1 MTNSGSITAG
11 GDVLASAGQGLSAG
25 SGNITAGENLS
36 IQVGGGGVR
45 GTMTLGTLQAEQ
57 QVSLTASGDILDGN
71 AGALNVRATALSL
84 RAEGIGTQAEALDL
98 AVGTVAAEANNGIY
112 LRQLSTDLTI
122 GHVDAANVR
131 IDAQQVHFNSSLSA
145 STREV
150 AVDDLDDLE
159 TQTGRGLGPVAIEVH
174 VVAGNLIVTDGQDAD
189 GRGILVRQ
197 SGAISLETSLAGSIG
212 LQTGI
217 ETRDLGSSGSIQ
229 LRAADAIDEL
239 PRVPGAIISDATV
252 IAQRLTLTAGQHAH
266 LHNVVVNSLSAQVGA
281 NGALNDDWQKT
292 NASANDRGDD
302 FLDQLGADRQRFAE
316 SSGVMTEIDRTI
328 SNTRL
333 SAIRESYAEIARQFR
348 FEDTYQGQYALFLR
362 NTKTLDVL
370 GVTAGAASGSSSATA
385 APTIYIET
393 LGAESHL
400 NVLGTVGTHSSTDT
414 EGGIVLVAGG
424 ELNMQGALE
433 TESRL
438 SSDVFRT
445 QRIERIGSGL
455 TQDAMGQ
462 AAVGY
467 LNGHVF
473 DGGDGLPPGDQYLTS
488 SQFVIRDQAAGLSAL
503 AEDYRTHVFQ
513 RVVAQYGFAGEAGFV
528 TFVGYAD
535 GEVQQFDVLGESGAR
550 TKTFDQTNSGNQAA
564 LPAANEAF
572 GQATAFSR
580 ATAFDPRF
588 LDANQELATV
598 AIARRAADFFL
609 FENAAANQASDIRDL
624 TVESFQV
631 DNVFSLG
638 AQGATEMPLD
648 PAPIRPPEISNVV
661 PSPLLSNPVQL
672 VRNDIELPIIPERS
686 VEVAIYRV
694 YFEDENQNGQA
705 DEDELPS
712 EEEILEAEVVEA
724 DSDDTETEPVE
735 PHTRI
740 RVGVIRTES
749 GGSPTAEDIDELKSE
764 FLNDPQRPSG
774 AYAIIEKGL
783 DDKEIV
789 LEVFSVRDSVDTDRS
804 LDAEVEQP
812 LIQLPTPEPEPAP
825 LQGQPQPADQSSLRS
840 ESRFN
845 HASLI
850 ASSLWVARVSLHAQ
864 APSTKDLR
872 PSDAPASELVAF
884 DRRARRR
891 RRLQRSQAQSRS
903 GGSQ

>member
-1 MTNSGSITAG
+1 MREATAG
-11 GDVLASAGQGLSAG
+11 A
-25 SGNITAGENLS
+25 
-36 IQVGGGGVR
+36 
-45 GTMTLGTLQAEQ
+45 
-57 QVSLTASGDILDGN
+57 
-71 AGALNVRATALSL
+71 
-84 RAEGIGTQAEALDL
+84 
-98 AVGTVAAEANNGIY
+98 
-112 LRQLSTDLTI
+112 
-122 GHVDAANVR
+122 
-131 IDAQQVHFNSSLSA
+131 
-145 STREV
+145 
-150 AVDDLDDLE
+150 LDDLE

-174 VVAGNLIVTDGQDAD
+174 VVAGNLIVTDGRDAD

-197 SGAISLETSLAGSIG
+197 TGAIVLETSQAGSIG

-217 ETRDLGSSGSIQ
+217 ETRDLGSSGSIE
-229 LRAADAIDEL
+229 LSAADAIDEL
-239 PRVPGAIISDATV
+239 ARVPGANVSDATV
-252 IAQRLTLTAGQHAH
+252 IAQRLTLQAGQHAH
-266 LHNVVVNSLSAQVGA
+266 LHNVVVNTFAAQVGA
-281 NGALNDDWQKT
+281 NGALNDSWQKT
-292 NASANDRGDD
+292 NALANDKGDD
-302 FLDQLGADRQRFAE
+302 FLDQLGTDRQSYAE
-316 SSGVMTEIDRTI
+316 SSGVMTEIDRNV

-348 FEDTYQGQYALFLR
+348 FEDTYRGQYALFLR

-370 GVTAGAASGSSSATA
+370 DITAGAPSGSPLASA

-400 NVLGTVGTHSSTDT
+400 NVLGAIGTHSSTAI

-424 ELNMQGALE
+424 KLNMHGALE

-438 SSDVFRT
+438 SSDLFRT
-445 QRIERIGSGL
+445 QRIERIGSEL

-473 DGGDGLPPGDQYLTS
+473 NGGDGLPPGDQYLTS

-535 GEVQQFDVLGESGAR
+535 GEIQQFDVLGESGAR
-550 TKTFDQTNSGNQAA
+550 TKTFDQTNSADQSA
-564 LPAANEAF
+564 LPSTNAAFA
-572 GQATAFSR
+572 QATAFSR

-609 FENAAANQASDIRDL
+609 FENAAADQASGISDL
-624 TVESFQV
+624 TVESFRV

-648 PAPIRPPEISNVV
+648 PPPIRPPEIAAVI
-661 PSPLLSNPVQL
+661 PSPLLSNPLQL
-672 VRNDIELPIIPERS
+672 VRQDIDLPIIAERS

-694 YFEDENQNGQA
+694 YFEDDNQNGQA

-712 EEEILEAEVVEA
+712 EQEILEAEVVDAESA
-724 DSDDTETEPVE
+724 LDEPEQVE
-735 PHTRI
+735 PHTRV

-749 GGSPTAEDIDELKSE
+749 GGSPTAEDIDELKKE
-764 FLNDPQRPSG
+764 FLNDPRRPSG

-783 DDKEIV
+783 DDQELV
-789 LEVFSVRDSVDTDRS
+789 LEVFSVRDVDVNDSS
-804 LDAEVEQP
+804 LDAQIEQP
-812 LIQLPTPEPEPAP
+812 LIQLPDPEPTPSQLRELPRP
-825 LQGQPQPADQSSLRS
+825 GDQTSLPS
-840 ESRFN
+840 ESRFS
-845 HASLI
+845 HAALI
-850 ASSLWVARVSLHAQ
+850 ASSLWLARVNMHTKTTSPQFAQ
-864 APSTKDLR
+864 PPVGPSSQ
-872 PSDAPASELVAF
+872 PIAF
-884 DRRARRR
+884 DRRSRRR
-891 RRLQRSQAQSRS
+891 RRLQRAAATAGKGASQ
-903 GGSQ
+903 